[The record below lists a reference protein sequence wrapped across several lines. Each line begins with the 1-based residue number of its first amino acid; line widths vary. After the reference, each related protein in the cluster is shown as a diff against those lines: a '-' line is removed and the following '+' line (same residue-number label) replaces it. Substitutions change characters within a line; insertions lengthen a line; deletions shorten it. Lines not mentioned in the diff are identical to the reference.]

1 MGLYA
6 NKHTFFWL
14 PLITQFQFHL
24 APLASDL
31 LKWPRCSYLHR
42 QALAGQWEEALAFF
56 SHDSLRCNV
65 IVDGQSNGQF
75 GFGGDDDGS
84 GGAGGG
90 GWSDH
95 KSQILVAFAANVPPH
110 LAYLLI

>member
-1 MGLYA
+1 MQINTHFL
-6 NKHTFFWL
+6 L

-31 LKWPRCSYLHR
+31 LKWPRSYLHR
-42 QALAGQWEEALAFF
+42 QALAEQWEEALAFF

-75 GFGGDDDGS
+75 GFGVGDDDDDGS
-84 GGAGGG
+84 SGGG
-90 GWSDH
+90 GVTTN
-95 KSQILVAFAANVPPH
+95 LRF
-110 LAYLLI
+110 